1 MFLQKKILGGDF
13 IKIEKWCNHEIR
25 FVEKD
30 GEWWAVAT
38 DIANAL
44 GHRDANNALKKMK
57 AKYKGTHKVSITSD
71 KLKSRKTQNV
81 IILNE
86 KGIYRLIMRSNKPE
100 AEEFQDF
107 VYEVIKGLREASG
120 YEGFE
125 IFRMLE
131 KEHQKE
137 MMKKLQEGLKKPA
150 RVDFI
155 KANTIAN
162 KAVSLK
168 HGYPKMIKKA
178 TMTPEMLKDREPILA
193 DTVELMA
200 VKDKYGLDV
209 SVSDTI
215 YKKNEEKVG

>member
-1 MFLQKKILGGDF
+1 MFLQIKIIGGDF

-30 GEWWAVAT
+30 GEWWAVLK
-38 DIANAL
+38 DVCNAL
-44 GHRDANNALKKMK
+44 GLSSKWVKQRLEKEV
-57 AKYKGTHKVSITSD
+57 VSNHPLETTGGQQEMLIVNEYGIYDTVFQ
-71 KLKSRKTQNV
+71 SRK
-81 IILNE
+81 
-86 KGIYRLIMRSNKPE
+86 KE
-100 AEEFQDF
+100 AKDF
-107 VYEVIKGLREASG
+107 RKWVYKLLSELRKASG

-125 IFRMLE
+125 IFRMLD

-168 HGYPKMIKKA
+168 HGYPKMVKKA
-178 TMTPEMLKDREPILA
+178 DMVPEMLKDREPILA
-193 DTVELMA
+193 DTVELMT
-200 VKDKYGLDV
+200 VKDKYSLDV

-215 YKKNEEKVG
+215 YKKNEERVG

>member
-1 MFLQKKILGGDF
+1 MLNFKLIKGGDF

-30 GEWWAVAT
+30 GEWWAVLK
-38 DIANAL
+38 DVCEAL
-44 GHRDANNALKKMK
+44 GLSPKWVKQRLDDEVVSNNPITDDLGREQVALIVNE
-57 AKYKGTHKVSITSD
+57 YGIYDTVFQ
-71 KLKSRKTQNV
+71 SRK
-81 IILNE
+81 
-86 KGIYRLIMRSNKPE
+86 KE
-100 AEEFQDF
+100 AKDF
-107 VYEVIKGLREASG
+107 RKWVYKMLSELRKASG

-125 IFRMLE
+125 IFRMLD

-137 MMKKLQEGLKKPA
+137 MMKKLQEGLRSPA

-178 TMTPEMLKDREPILA
+178 DMAPEMLKDREPILA
-193 DTVELMA
+193 DTVELMS

>member
-1 MFLQKKILGGDF
+1 MILINGGDF
-13 IKIEKWCNHEIR
+13 IKTEKWNGFDIR
-25 FVEKD
+25 FIEKD
-30 GEWWAVAT
+30 GEWWAVLK
-38 DIANAL
+38 DVCNAL
-44 GHRDANNALKKMK
+44 GLDTRMTSRRLEKDVLFRHPLETAGGQQEMLI
-57 AKYKGTHKVSITSD
+57 VS
-71 KLKSRKTQNV
+71 
-81 IILNE
+81 E
-86 KGIYRLIMRSNKPE
+86 YGIYEVIFRSNKPE
-100 AEEFQDF
+100 AKDF
-107 VYEVIKGLREASG
+107 RKWVYKMLSELRNASG

-125 IFRMLE
+125 IFRMLD

-137 MMKKLQEGLKKPA
+137 MMKKLQEGLRSPA

>member
-1 MFLQKKILGGDF
+1 MLNFKLIKGGDF

-30 GEWWAVAT
+30 GEWWAVLK
-38 DIANAL
+38 DVCDAL
-44 GHRDANNALKKMK
+44 GLK
-57 AKYKGTHKVSITSD
+57 AKKVRERLEKEVLSKGTLETAGGQQEMLIVNEYGIYDTVFQ
-71 KLKSRKTQNV
+71 SRK
-81 IILNE
+81 
-86 KGIYRLIMRSNKPE
+86 KE
-100 AEEFQDF
+100 AKDF
-107 VYEVIKGLREASG
+107 RKWVYKMLSELRKASG

-125 IFRMLE
+125 IFRMLD

-168 HGYPKMIKKA
+168 HGYPKMVKKA
-178 TMTPEMLKDREPILA
+178 DMAPEMLKDREPILA
-193 DTVELMA
+193 DTVELMS

>member
-1 MFLQKKILGGDF
+1 MLNFKLIKGGDF

-30 GEWWAVAT
+30 GEWWAVLK
-38 DIANAL
+38 DVCDAL
-44 GHRDANNALKKMK
+44 GLK
-57 AKYKGTHKVSITSD
+57 AKKVRERLEKEVLSKGTLETAGGQQEMLIVNEYGIYDTVFQ
-71 KLKSRKTQNV
+71 SRK
-81 IILNE
+81 
-86 KGIYRLIMRSNKPE
+86 KE
-100 AEEFQDF
+100 AKDF
-107 VYEVIKGLREASG
+107 RKWVYKMLSELRKASG

-125 IFRMLE
+125 IFRMLD

-168 HGYPKMIKKA
+168 HGYPKMVKKA
-178 TMTPEMLKDREPILA
+178 DMAPEMLKDREPILA

>member
-1 MFLQKKILGGDF
+1 MFLQIEILGGDF

-30 GEWWAVAT
+30 GEWWAVLK
-38 DIANAL
+38 DVCNAL
-44 GHRDANNALKKMK
+44 GLDTRM
-57 AKYKGTHKVSITSD
+57 TSRRLEKD
-71 KLKSRKTQNV
+71 VLFRHPLETAGGQQEMLIV
-81 IILNE
+81 NE
-86 KGIYRLIMRSNKPE
+86 YGIYEVIFRSNKPE
-100 AEEFQDF
+100 AKDF
-107 VYEVIKGLREASG
+107 RKWVYKMLSELRKASG

-125 IFRMLE
+125 IFRMLD

-137 MMKKLQEGLKKPA
+137 MMKKLQEGLRSPA

-168 HGYPKMIKKA
+168 HGYQKMVKKA

-209 SVSDTI
+209 SVSDMI

>member
-1 MFLQKKILGGDF
+1 MFLQKKIPGGDF

-30 GEWWAVAT
+30 GEWWAVLK
-38 DIANAL
+38 DVCDAL
-44 GHRDANNALKKMK
+44 GLK
-57 AKYKGTHKVSITSD
+57 AKKVRERLEKEVLSKGTLETAGGQQEMLIVNEYGIYDTVFQ
-71 KLKSRKTQNV
+71 SRK
-81 IILNE
+81 
-86 KGIYRLIMRSNKPE
+86 KE
-100 AEEFQDF
+100 AKDF
-107 VYEVIKGLREASG
+107 RKWVYKMLSELRKVSG

-125 IFRMLE
+125 IFRMLD

-168 HGYPKMIKKA
+168 HGYPKMVKKA
-178 TMTPEMLKDREPILA
+178 DMAPEMLKDREPILA
-193 DTVELMA
+193 DTVELMS

>member
-1 MFLQKKILGGDF
+1 ML
-13 IKIEKWCNHEIR
+13 
-25 FVEKD
+25 KD
-30 GEWWAVAT
+30 VC
-38 DIANAL
+38 NAL
-44 GHRDANNALKKMK
+44 GLKT
-57 AKYKGTHKVSITSD
+57 KYVKERLEDEVVSNDHISD
-71 KLKSRKTQNV
+71 GLGRQQEMLIVNEYGIYDTVFQSRK
-81 IILNE
+81 
-86 KGIYRLIMRSNKPE
+86 KE
-100 AEEFQDF
+100 AKDF
-107 VYEVIKGLREASG
+107 RKWVYKMLSELRKASG

-125 IFRMLE
+125 IFRMLD

-137 MMKKLQEGLKKPA
+137 MMKKLQEGLKSPA

-168 HGYPKMIKKA
+168 HGYQKMVKKA

-193 DTVELMA
+193 DTVELMT

>member
-1 MFLQKKILGGDF
+1 M
-13 IKIEKWCNHEIR
+13 R

-30 GEWWAVAT
+30 GEWWAVLK
-38 DIANAL
+38 DVCDAL
-44 GHRDANNALKKMK
+44 GLK
-57 AKYKGTHKVSITSD
+57 AKKVRERLEKEVLSKGTLETAGGQQEMLIVNEYGIYDTVFQ
-71 KLKSRKTQNV
+71 SRKKEAKDFRKWV
-81 IILNE
+81 
-86 KGIYRLIMRSNKPE
+86 YRMLSE
-100 AEEFQDF
+100 
-107 VYEVIKGLREASG
+107 LRKASG

-125 IFRMLE
+125 IFRMLD

-168 HGYPKMIKKA
+168 HGYPKMVKKA

-193 DTVELMA
+193 DTVELMS

-215 YKKNEEKVG
+215 YKKNEEKVS